1 MIDSPSI
8 FFFEKKSRTRAG
20 KIYQRVIERERRGD
34 FLGKTV
40 QVIPHVTNEIQD
52 WIERVAAVPTDGS
65 DEVGWHFGIDGL
77 IALVVW

>member
-1 MIDSPSI
+1 M
-8 FFFEKKSRTRAG
+8 RAG